1 MDKYDVDRC
10 TIDSFALPF
19 LHLQV
24 MKKRNL
30 CELFPLALEF
40 EGMSEKASI
49 VIPQRELSVGRY
61 KDM

>member
-1 MDKYDVDRC
+1 MDKRDVDGC

-24 MKKRNL
+24 MKKRL
-30 CELFPLALEF
+30 SELFPLELEF